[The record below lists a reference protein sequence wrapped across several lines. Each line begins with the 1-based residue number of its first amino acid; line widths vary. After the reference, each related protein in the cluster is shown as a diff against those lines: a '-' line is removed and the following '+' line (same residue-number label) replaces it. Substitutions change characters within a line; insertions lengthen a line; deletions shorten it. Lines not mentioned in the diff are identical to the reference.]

1 MDALAK
7 AVVDA
12 FAFLELSA
20 DETIDPDSAVEAME
34 MLTYD
39 LQQCT
44 DVEKAALKKALDAEY
59 KAQKARKASKNVLKF
74 YKEFFTNTGLD
85 EED

>member
-12 FAFLELSA
+12 FAFLELS
-20 DETIDPDSAVEAME
+20 DEETIDPDSAMEAME
-34 MLTYD
+34 MLTAD

-44 DVEKAALKKALDAEY
+44 DAEKAALKKALDAEY
-59 KAQKARKASKNVLKF
+59 KAQKAGKTSKKVLQF
-74 YKEFFTNTGLD
+74 YKNFFANYGLE